1 MGRLWYEVKDF
12 IEKHIDAIL
21 KKVKSSCQNIIEMMR
36 ENQKEHLEY
45 DSTWKFYI
53 YK

>member
-1 MGRLWYEVKDF
+1 MRAKDF

-21 KKVKSSCQNIIEMMR
+21 KKIGMKSSFQNIIEKMR
-36 ENQKEHLEY
+36 RKSKEHFGILFHM
-45 DSTWKFYI
+45 KFYI